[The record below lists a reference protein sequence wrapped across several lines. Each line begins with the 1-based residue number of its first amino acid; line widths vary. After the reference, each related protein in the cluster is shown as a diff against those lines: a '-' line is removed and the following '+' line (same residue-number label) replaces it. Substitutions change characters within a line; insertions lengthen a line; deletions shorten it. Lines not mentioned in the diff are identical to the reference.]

1 MSRFYNTSKGEFKD
15 FMYKPDFKLMD
26 RVMAKKEGEVDV
38 TIAESQNVVN
48 EYSKVKYMPIEAE
61 RKRVE
66 DKKNYYDGKAT
77 DITNQIL
84 DNVLDASSYMPDVN
98 NLKQELTEDL
108 TTGET
113 SKVVGRY
120 NSFQTMLKENEGLK
134 KTDPTT
140 YNQMLSH
147 YYEQF
152 KEGTTASGD
161 YEFTPEKFV
170 GRPDLFKKELTLMM
184 DKIKAR
190 RSSTKAG
197 HYIYENTEVS
207 ESRVRQIALNM
218 VMSDPKYKGYMQQQV
233 MIGQG
238 QGFINGSTEDFMSA
252 ETDEERAEM
261 LIKPVVLYDN
271 ATQSVISEDKY
282 ETMTDKEKQS
292 VIPQTNS
299 EYRFSSDLNTLQGIY
314 SFREVGMEADKVS
327 LNQDNIRSREAI
339 AARKEAAA
347 TARME
352 AKFTNDKERDEWQAK
367 QNAIL
372 IGLENGDVPAA
383 SAALNQ
389 DAAITLANNELAG
402 KLPGVNIT
410 AAGDLSELMKA
421 SRENGIKR
429 RSVNGVMRWETV
441 PGSPANTIIA
451 RRREANDKVIESV
464 PDTKGNKLHF
474 LGVKDGVAQNFDV
487 SKKEFYEKHGDRPY
501 NAKSMKITFAQIA
514 KDKGVEVA
522 SLESMKRATAKR
534 PSKSNYDHVPINY
547 GNNLEVGDKSY
558 TWAEGF
564 EPDYGRNDRNI
575 ESLAKEGF
583 AIIDNYYKDNVSTR
597 SSEVYV
603 YNTVATPESD
613 NIVAQIKSFPLYFD
627 FYDNTGKQITSRKD
641 KEELM
646 ENVETDIETTGIN
659 RHAQTAFKLADGTI
673 IIPDKSVKASHE
685 LVSNLALAGTGE
697 SDFIHK
703 NKLEA
708 EAYDLWSTLKNIP
721 SGGSDNSKEL
731 KGYIHPKSSKEY
743 RIKQYWSDA
752 DLGYRTLV
760 LDKSKDIIIGE
771 PFISEKAALNFLNS
785 L

>member
-1 MSRFYNTSKGEFKD
+1 
-15 FMYKPDFKLMD
+15 
-26 RVMAKKEGEVDV
+26 
-38 TIAESQNVVN
+38 
-48 EYSKVKYMPIEAE
+48 
-61 RKRVE
+61 
-66 DKKNYYDGKAT
+66 
-77 DITNQIL
+77 
-84 DNVLDASSYMPDVN
+84 
-98 NLKQELTEDL
+98 
-108 TTGET
+108 
-113 SKVVGRY
+113 
-120 NSFQTMLKENEGLK
+120 
-134 KTDPTT
+134 
-140 YNQMLSH
+140 
-147 YYEQF
+147 
-152 KEGTTASGD
+152 
-161 YEFTPEKFV
+161 
-170 GRPDLFKKELTLMM
+170 
-184 DKIKAR
+184 
-190 RSSTKAG
+190 
-197 HYIYENTEVS
+197 
-207 ESRVRQIALNM
+207 
-218 VMSDPKYKGYMQQQV
+218 
-233 MIGQG
+233 
-238 QGFINGSTEDFMSA
+238 
-252 ETDEERAEM
+252 
-261 LIKPVVLYDN
+261 
-271 ATQSVISEDKY
+271 VISEDKY

-451 RRREANDKVIESV
+451 RRREANDQLVESV
-464 PDTKGNKLHF
+464 PDVPGNRLNF
-474 LGVKDGVAQNFDV
+474 SGVAKDGSIQYFTL
-487 SKKEFYEKHGDRPY
+487 SKEEVYKKHGDRPY
-501 NAKSMKITFAQIA
+501 NATNIKLTFKQLAKDRGVEMSEFASEDYPNVDMKGNKITSTRSIRV
-514 KDKGVEVA
+514 DY
-522 SLESMKRATAKR
+522 KRNEA
-534 PSKSNYDHVPINY
+534 N
-547 GNNLEVGDKSY
+547 
-558 TWAEGF
+558 F
-564 EPDYGRNDRNI
+564 

-583 AIIDNYYKDNVSTR
+583 KSIDNYYKDNVSTR

-659 RHAQTAFKLADGTI
+659 KHAQTAFKLADGTI
-673 IIPDKSVKASHE
+673 IIPDKSVKTSHE
-685 LVSNLALAGTGE
+685 LVSNLALAGTGKD
-697 SDFIHK
+697 SFIHE

-708 EAYDLWSTLKNIP
+708 DAYDLWSTLKNIP